1 LLKRA
6 FFLAAVPILLGGG
19 LDACSAGTT
28 RIPARS
34 ETIPTPRPAPLPPV
48 FGPVTIDAAIR
59 AEWARLGAT
68 PAPRVD
74 DARFLRR
81 AYLDV
86 VGTVPPPSVVR
97 DFLADPA
104 ADKRARLV
112 DSLLASPA
120 YAVYWATLWEDSLVG
135 WRTREPDVDRG
146 ALREWLER
154 EFAANT
160 PWDALVTGLI
170 TATGQNS
177 PGGRR
182 SDGAPAP
189 PDRGDG
195 GALSAASEAPINGA
209 VNWFLKYRD
218 APQDLAGS
226 ASRLFLGVQIQC
238 AQCHDHK
245 TESWKQDDFRR
256 FAACFARTKSEPIDQ
271 GKVIGRRRVFVEDLG
286 RPLPRFVRN
295 PDLAP
300 ITMAQPAALDGV
312 ALGASPDVRRAL
324 ASWMTARTNPWFARA
339 IVNRMWGHF
348 LGRGFVD
355 PVDDLRDSN
364 PATMPDVLT
373 RLSEDFAASGDDL
386 KALIRTIAATEAY
399 QLATGARREAWGGA
413 DADDAA
419 RLWARFH
426 VTPLGPNELLR
437 SILDVTGVEEALGRG
452 NRANLDRIRFQ
463 LNQRYSFLFD
473 LDEELEQ
480 TEFEGTVAQAL
491 ALLNGDLVGGGTA
504 GVVGGALDAIL
515 REPGSDADKVVALY
529 VRTVTRTPSDQEL
542 EYWTRYV
549 NEPRSPE
556 AAGEGGRSVVPPP
569 LPRNKV
575 QGKAGNKT
583 GAAKPSK
590 PAGSDALARLE
601 LRDLSAHPDARR
613 QAYADLFWALLNSS
627 EFTLNH

>member
-1 LLKRA
+1 MRGSRHGHAASEAGASRLGTSVVIPDGFVPLVTDFLPTRAGTRVATTKFGRTGLLLKRA

-59 AEWARLGAT
+59 AEWARLGVT

-226 ASRLFLGVQIQC
+226 ASRLSTHGIST
-238 AQCHDHK
+238 H
-245 TESWKQDDFRR
+245 
-256 FAACFARTKSEPIDQ
+256 
-271 GKVIGRRRVFVEDLG
+271 
-286 RPLPRFVRN
+286 N
-295 PDLAP
+295 
-300 ITMAQPAALDGV
+300 
-312 ALGASPDVRRAL
+312 SP
-324 ASWMTARTNPWFARA
+324 
-339 IVNRMWGHF
+339 
-348 LGRGFVD
+348 
-355 PVDDLRDSN
+355 
-364 PATMPDVLT
+364 
-373 RLSEDFAASGDDL
+373 
-386 KALIRTIAATEAY
+386 
-399 QLATGARREAWGGA
+399 
-413 DADDAA
+413 
-419 RLWARFH
+419 
-426 VTPLGPNELLR
+426 
-437 SILDVTGVEEALGRG
+437 
-452 NRANLDRIRFQ
+452 
-463 LNQRYSFLFD
+463 
-473 LDEELEQ
+473 EEL
-480 TEFEGTVAQAL
+480 
-491 ALLNGDLVGGGTA
+491 DS
-504 GVVGGALDAIL
+504 
-515 REPGSDADKVVALY
+515 SD
-529 VRTVTRTPSDQEL
+529 
-542 EYWTRYV
+542 
-549 NEPRSPE
+549 
-556 AAGEGGRSVVPPP
+556 G
-569 LPRNKV
+569 
-575 QGKAGNKT
+575 
-583 GAAKPSK
+583 
-590 PAGSDALARLE
+590 
-601 LRDLSAHPDARR
+601 
-613 QAYADLFWALLNSS
+613 
-627 EFTLNH
+627 